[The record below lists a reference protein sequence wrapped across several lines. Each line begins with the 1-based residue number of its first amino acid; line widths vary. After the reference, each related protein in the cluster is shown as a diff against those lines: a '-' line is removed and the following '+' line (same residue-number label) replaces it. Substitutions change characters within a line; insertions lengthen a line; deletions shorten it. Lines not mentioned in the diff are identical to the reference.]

1 MAIGFF
7 LKDVRAARTN
17 IYIIV
22 RIAGQ
27 RYKKSTG
34 IMIDPKYWNSTTQTI
49 RDTKE
54 LPSAKVFINR
64 LKEWRQA
71 ADIVC
76 DRIMAGAAILLP
88 DEFWA
93 RVVEIMGGSPEAPT
107 SQLFGDYFK
116 TYIERTRSNGMAN
129 TTTSSAPTARA

>member
-1 MAIGFF
+1 MATGFF
-7 LKDVRAARTN
+7 LKDARAACTN

-34 IMIDPKYWNSTTQTI
+34 IKINPRYWNSSTQTI

-54 LPSAKVFINR
+54 LPSAKVFISR
-64 LKEWRQA
+64 LREWQQA
-71 ADIVC
+71 AEAVC
-76 DRIMAGAAILLP
+76 DRIMAGAEIPLP

-93 RVVEIMGGSPEAPT
+93 RVVEIMGGSPEAPA

-116 TYIERTRSNGMAN
+116 T
-129 TTTSSAPTARA
+129 